1 MPKLISLSVSLV
13 KASRIP
19 GCEKTGAWNSITVD
33 TLINNEGGMDSGKT
47 NSCRTN
53 LEKCIQD
60 AKLNSGV
67 LMPDSLPSSTSPAP
81 TSRIPFSPV
90 ASSKED

>member
-1 MPKLISLSVSLV
+1 MPKPISLSVSLV
-13 KASRIP
+13 KDSKIS
-19 GCEKTGAWNSITVD
+19 GSGACNSITVD

-60 AKLNSGV
+60 AKLNSEV